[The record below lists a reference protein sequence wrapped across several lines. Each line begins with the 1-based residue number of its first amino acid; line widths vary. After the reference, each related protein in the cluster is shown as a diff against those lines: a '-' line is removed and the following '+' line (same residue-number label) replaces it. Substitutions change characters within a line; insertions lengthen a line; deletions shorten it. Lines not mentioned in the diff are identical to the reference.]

1 MRYKQKS
8 YKTPNWHGLNNEAK
22 KMNIADDFIKYNLT
36 VKMIQETKIC
46 DNLMHKIKS
55 QTEMILHLYNSGHR
69 DSDAEIQCNVFAA

>member
-1 MRYKQKS
+1 MRYKHKS
-8 YKTPNWHGLNNEAK
+8 YKTPNWHSLNNEAK

-55 QTEMILHLYNSGHR
+55 
-69 DSDAEIQCNVFAA
+69 

>member
-1 MRYKQKS
+1 MRKDWFKKIKSAKIKIMRYKHKS

-55 QTEMILHLYNSGHR
+55 
-69 DSDAEIQCNVFAA
+69 